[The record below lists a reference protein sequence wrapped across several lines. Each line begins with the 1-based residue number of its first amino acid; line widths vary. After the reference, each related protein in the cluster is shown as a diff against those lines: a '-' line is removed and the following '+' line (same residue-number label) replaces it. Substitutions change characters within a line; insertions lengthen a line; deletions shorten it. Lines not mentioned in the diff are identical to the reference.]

1 MDPTVVEMYRE
12 IGLVLSRYRSGKIP
26 KAFKV
31 LPKMMNWEQLL

>member
-1 MDPTVVEMYRE
+1 MDPAVVEMYRE